1 MTMLPSRSR
10 FLSLLAAPFVAAP
23 VVALAVLCAAGPV
36 AAQAV
41 AEAPDAVIKKAVA
54 EVAAAI
60 SADRDIQAGNRPK
73 IVALIESRVLPHLDM
88 AAMTRSAAG
97 RHWPRATPEQ
107 QRALTAEFSRL
118 LINTY
123 AGAFSAYRPDTAIDF
138 RPARLDDGG
147 NAASVRSTVTARG
160 GEPMQIDYFLEKGA
174 AGWKVIDIN
183 VLGARLVET
192 YKNQFNGAITAN
204 GMDGL
209 IKTLAERNKA
219 IEARGRS

>member
-1 MTMLPSRSR
+1 MNIATLRPRPSHRRSIGR
-10 FLSLLAAPFVAAP
+10 AVLLAAASLLF
-23 VVALAVLCAAGPV
+23 LATGTVR
-36 AAQAV
+36 AQA
-41 AEAPDAVIKKAVA
+41 ADAPDTVIKKAVA
-54 EVAAAI
+54 DVAAAI

-73 IVALIESRVLPHLDM
+73 VVALIEARVLPHLDM
-88 AAMTRSAAG
+88 GAMTRAATG

-123 AGAFSAYRPDTAIDF
+123 AGAFSAYRPDTTIEF
-138 RPARLDDGG
+138 RPARIEDGG
-147 NAASVRSTVTARG
+147 NAAQVRSSVIARG

-192 YKNQFNGAITAN
+192 YKNQFNGAISAT
-204 GMDGL
+204 GIDGL
-209 IKTLAERNKA
+209 IKSLAERNKA
-219 IEARGRS
+219 IEARAKG